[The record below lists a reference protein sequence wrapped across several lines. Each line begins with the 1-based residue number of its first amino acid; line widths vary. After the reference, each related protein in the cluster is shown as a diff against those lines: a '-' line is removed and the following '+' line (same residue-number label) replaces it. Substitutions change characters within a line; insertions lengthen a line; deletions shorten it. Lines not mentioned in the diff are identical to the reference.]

1 MIPNIRAWHKRQKRM
16 IMMYDI
22 VSIDFD
28 RQEITEQEVFFDN
41 EGIPDDRELIDYD
54 FIELEIMQ
62 STGVFDREGVEVY
75 EGDIIRTQSPITD
88 ENRPE
93 PTGVVEYWKGRA
105 TFSMVINENKD
116 GYPLHQ
122 LIKNG
127 ISIVV
132 VGNKYE
138 NPELLKEDE

>member
-1 MIPNIRAWHKRQKRM
+1 MIPTFRVWDEKDKRM
-16 IMMYDI
+16 LYPGDYTMEIDDYGVHVLGNHNQVISVDEDESIMC
-22 VSIDFD
+22 
-28 RQEITEQEVFFDN
+28 
-41 EGIPDDRELIDYD
+41 
-54 FIELEIMQ
+54 
-62 STGVFDREGVEVY
+62 STGVVDREGVEVY

>member
-1 MIPNIRAWHKRQKRM
+1 MIPTFRVWDEKDKRM
-16 IMMYDI
+16 LYPGDYTMEIDDYGVHVLGNHNQVISVDEDESIMC
-22 VSIDFD
+22 
-28 RQEITEQEVFFDN
+28 
-41 EGIPDDRELIDYD
+41 
-54 FIELEIMQ
+54 
-62 STGVFDREGVEVY
+62 STGVVDREGVEVY
-75 EGDIIRTQSPITD
+75 EGDIISTQSPITD

-93 PTGVVEYWKGRA
+93 AAGVVEYWKGRA
-105 TFSMVINENKD
+105 SFNMVINENKD